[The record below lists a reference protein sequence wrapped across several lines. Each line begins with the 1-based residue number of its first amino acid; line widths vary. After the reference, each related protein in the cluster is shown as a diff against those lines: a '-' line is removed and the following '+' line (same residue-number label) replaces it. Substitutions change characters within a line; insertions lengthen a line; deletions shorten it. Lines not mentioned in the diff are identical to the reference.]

1 MGKEF
6 LKKIRIRNLFEIC
19 LALSIFLHASAYM
32 VYYIATLPS
41 SEMSDSEDLKLN
53 DVEIDFEDV
62 PPELIGGDK
71 NPAPVEKQEWVEG
84 TNKTAA
90 DSSEEEIDNNE
101 LSGDGTDKDGYLYSY
116 SGDSPPA
123 PIIDFDLKKYFPG
136 EAKRA
141 NIKQKT
147 VMLLIQVDEKGILK
161 SASIVSG
168 KAGYGFD
175 EAAMEVIRRIRFR
188 PGYQEGKPV
197 KMSHRLPITFVLE

>member
-1 MGKEF
+1 MRKEF
-6 LKKIRIRNLFEIC
+6 LKKFKNRNLFKIC
-19 LALSIFLHASAYM
+19 LAFSILIHASAYT
-32 VYYIATLPS
+32 VYYILTLPS
-41 SEMSDSEDLKLN
+41 PDQSTEDLKLD
-53 DVEIDFEDV
+53 DVEIDFEDI

-84 TNKTAA
+84 TSKSAS
-90 DSSEEEIDNNE
+90 DSVEEQIDHNE

-116 SGDSPPA
+116 SGDSAPA

-161 SASIVSG
+161 SANIVSG
-168 KAGYGFD
+168 KSGYGFD